1 MARNSRRFT
10 LCEYESIEIGISP
23 GKAGRKM
30 GKKSEAVKRR
40 NRRLAFVILIALLGL
55 LAVIFVIIGV
65 MGMIERGRQTASS
78 ASSASQTAPSGGAD
92 SSDENADGTTVST
105 NGATTGPT
113 SKPTS
118 KPTAKTTA
126 GSDGLLPVAK
136 YVQKNRSVWNL
147 ILVNDY
153 NPLPE
158 NFESTIHIADFR
170 GPGKQCD
177 ARIVEPLNQMIKAG
191 AAYNLTPISM
201 FRSRE
206 LQTKLYNNEVAKWQ
220 GQGYSLENA
229 KIKAATVVKRPGESE
244 HNTGLTLDILGSG
257 HTSLTESF
265 EKTPAFKWL
274 VEHCAEYGFILRY
287 PKGKENITAVIY
299 EPWHYRYVGV
309 EAAKEIM
316 SRDITLEE
324 YIQEK
329 GM

>member
-1 MARNSRRFT
+1 
-10 LCEYESIEIGISP
+10 
-23 GKAGRKM
+23 M

-65 MGMIERGRQTASS
+65 MGMIERGRQTASN

-118 KPTAKTTA
+118 KPTAKPTA

-274 VEHCAEYGFILRY
+274 VEH
-287 PKGKENITAVIY
+287 
-299 EPWHYRYVGV
+299 
-309 EAAKEIM
+309 
-316 SRDITLEE
+316 
-324 YIQEK
+324 
-329 GM
+329 

>member
-1 MARNSRRFT
+1 
-10 LCEYESIEIGISP
+10 
-23 GKAGRKM
+23 M

-158 NFESTIHIADFR
+158 NFESTIHIRFSRAGQAVRRPDCGASQPNDQGGGCLQSDADFYVPQ
-170 GPGKQCD
+170 PGV
-177 ARIVEPLNQMIKAG
+177 ANQAI
-191 AAYNLTPISM
+191 
-201 FRSRE
+201 
-206 LQTKLYNNEVAKWQ
+206 
-220 GQGYSLENA
+220 
-229 KIKAATVVKRPGESE
+229 
-244 HNTGLTLDILGSG
+244 
-257 HTSLTESF
+257 
-265 EKTPAFKWL
+265 
-274 VEHCAEYGFILRY
+274 
-287 PKGKENITAVIY
+287 
-299 EPWHYRYVGV
+299 
-309 EAAKEIM
+309 
-316 SRDITLEE
+316 
-324 YIQEK
+324 
-329 GM
+329 

>member
-1 MARNSRRFT
+1 M
-10 LCEYESIEIGISP
+10 
-23 GKAGRKM
+23 
-30 GKKSEAVKRR
+30 
-40 NRRLAFVILIALLGL
+40 
-55 LAVIFVIIGV
+55 
-65 MGMIERGRQTASS
+65 
-78 ASSASQTAPSGGAD
+78 
-92 SSDENADGTTVST
+92 
-105 NGATTGPT
+105 
-113 SKPTS
+113 
-118 KPTAKTTA
+118 
-126 GSDGLLPVAK
+126 AK

>member
-1 MARNSRRFT
+1 
-10 LCEYESIEIGISP
+10 
-23 GKAGRKM
+23 M
-30 GKKSEAVKRR
+30 GKKSEAAKRR

-55 LAVIFVIIGV
+55 LTVIFVIIGV
-65 MGMIERGRQTASS
+65 IGMIERGRQTASS
-78 ASSASQTAPSGGAD
+78 GADSAPSASQTAPSGGAD
-92 SSDENADGTTVST
+92 SSDENADSTVATTVST
-105 NGATTGPT
+105 KAPTAGPT

-118 KPTAKTTA
+118 KPTAKTTAKTTA

-191 AAYNLTPISM
+191 SAYNLTPISM
-201 FRSRE
+201 FRDRK
-206 LQTKLYNNEVAKWQ
+206 QQAKLYNNEVAKWQ

-257 HTSLTESF
+257 YSSLTENF

>member
-1 MARNSRRFT
+1 M
-10 LCEYESIEIGISP
+10 
-23 GKAGRKM
+23 
-30 GKKSEAVKRR
+30 
-40 NRRLAFVILIALLGL
+40 
-55 LAVIFVIIGV
+55 
-65 MGMIERGRQTASS
+65 
-78 ASSASQTAPSGGAD
+78 
-92 SSDENADGTTVST
+92 
-105 NGATTGPT
+105 
-113 SKPTS
+113 
-118 KPTAKTTA
+118 
-126 GSDGLLPVAK
+126 AK

-191 AAYNLTPISM
+191 SAYNLTPISM
-201 FRSRE
+201 FRDRK
-206 LQTKLYNNEVAKWQ
+206 QQAKLYNNEVAKWQ

>member
-23 GKAGRKM
+23 GKDGRKM

-65 MGMIERGRQTASS
+65 MGMIERGRQTASN

-118 KPTAKTTA
+118 KPTAKPTA

-177 ARIVEPLNQMIKAG
+177 AGLWSL
-191 AAYNLTPISM
+191 LT
-201 FRSRE
+201 
-206 LQTKLYNNEVAKWQ
+206 K
-220 GQGYSLENA
+220 
-229 KIKAATVVKRPGESE
+229 
-244 HNTGLTLDILGSG
+244 
-257 HTSLTESF
+257 
-265 EKTPAFKWL
+265 
-274 VEHCAEYGFILRY
+274 
-287 PKGKENITAVIY
+287 
-299 EPWHYRYVGV
+299 
-309 EAAKEIM
+309 
-316 SRDITLEE
+316 
-324 YIQEK
+324 
-329 GM
+329 